1 MIPGIPALRSRS
13 LPLAPVV
20 CCLALVLLSAIWIL
34 HFTRMETERQVA
46 MQGAMAS
53 SRNVASIIQ
62 ANLEEVLARAML
74 YARIAEN
81 QLEDGRPNPYLNP
94 QEVGDP
100 AYLRAAV
107 FDRTGRLVY
116 SSAARRQES
125 ELQPLVNAALD
136 PLRRRSDG
144 ARLMLG
150 PPAASDGWRMPVLV
164 SLPGAGGE
172 TLGYYGALL
181 DLDYFLS
188 RYRDVELG
196 NEGGIELLHRDGMA
210 LAVMRD
216 GALSTARRLAGGED
230 AVAPAAGE
238 SGLRVVRSLP
248 SFPIMVGVTQD
259 AREVFGRLN
268 SQHQDY
274 WWRSIAFSLAVVVVT
289 AGVLT
294 SLRQQDRLRIA
305 AAASERDKLR
315 LIELLE
321 QEKSRAMALATHDY
335 LTGIPNRRMFHELA
349 DGELKR
355 ARRSRNLY
363 AMLFFDLDR
372 FKLVNDTLG
381 HAVGDLLLKAVAGR
395 LRRNVRDYDLVARLG
410 GDEFVVL
417 LSEIRSEETITQ
429 LAGKLVSELSR
440 IYTDLDGH
448 DVETSPSIGIALYP
462 RDGQTVDELL
472 RHADDAMYV
481 AKSQGRGCFR
491 FYDASL
497 NASSARRAEL
507 SSGLKSAIEQNALRL
522 HFQPKFDLSTLR
534 LTGLEALVRWQHAEH
549 GLIYPGEFIPLA
561 EEQDYIVPLGRWVLD
576 AACRQL
582 AAWRRDGVPLAPV
595 AINVSARQL
604 RDERMPGDVFEAI
617 ARHDIDAA
625 LLEIEIT
632 ESGLI
637 EDAALAKAK
646 LESLAAAGVRIALDD
661 YGTGFSGLTMLRQM
675 PIDAIKIDRSFVKDI
690 RNDASD
696 AVIVASTISLA
707 HNLGLAVVA
716 EGVETKDQL
725 VHLKAA
731 GCDQAQGFYLQRP
744 APADEI
750 VPLLHQSVFLLPSQ

>member
-1 MIPGIPALRSRS
+1 MIPGIFSLRGRA

-20 CCLALVLLSAIWIL
+20 CCLACVLLAAIWIL
-34 HFTRMETERQVA
+34 HFTRMDTERQVA

-62 ANLEEVLARAML
+62 ANLEEVLVRAML

-81 QLEDGRPNPYLNP
+81 QLEDARPNPYLNP

-107 FDRTGRLVY
+107 FDRAGRLVY
-116 SSAARRQES
+116 SSAARRQEG
-125 ELQPLVNAALD
+125 ELQPLVNAALG
-136 PLRRRSDG
+136 PLRRSSG
-144 ARLMLG
+144 GTRLMLG
-150 PPAASDGWRMPVLV
+150 RPAASDGWRMPVLV
-164 SLPGAGGE
+164 PLPAAGGE
-172 TLGYYGALL
+172 PLGYYGVLL
-181 DLDYFLS
+181 DLGYFLS

-196 NEGGIELLHRDGMA
+196 NDGSIELLHQDGTP
-210 LAVMRD
+210 LAVLRG
-216 GALSTARRLAGGED
+216 GALSTASRLAGGQD
-230 AVAPAAGE
+230 AALPVAGE
-238 SGLRVVRSLP
+238 SGLRVVRSLSSYP
-248 SFPIMVGVTQD
+248 VTIGVTQD
-259 AREVFGRLN
+259 AREVFGRLA

-289 AGVLT
+289 AGVLA

-305 AAASERDKLR
+305 AAASEHDKLR

-381 HAVGDLLLKAVAGR
+381 HAVGDLLLKSVASR

-440 IYTDLDGH
+440 TYTGLDGH

-507 SSGLKSAIEQNALRL
+507 SAGLRSAIQQNAFRL

-582 AAWRRDGVPLAPV
+582 AVWRQEGVPLAPV

-617 ARHDIDAA
+617 ARHGIDAG

-637 EDAALAKAK
+637 EDATLAKAK

-731 GCDQAQGFYLQRP
+731 GCDQAQGFYLMRP

-750 VPLLHQSVFLLPSQ
+750 TPLLHQSVFLLPSQ